1 MPSVCPDSEI
11 KATSGHEPVLKRE
24 AIELLAP
31 RDGQVYL
38 DCTFGGGGHSRAIL
52 ESANCKLVAIDRDA
66 DAKLRAR
73 TLEEEFPGRFEFASL
88 NFSKLNELKTRG
100 YAGILMDLGVSSFQ
114 LDEADRGFSF
124 RSDGPLDMRMNAESG
139 ITALELIRKTP
150 LNELEEILKNY
161 GEEPRYKKVASAMKQ
176 AVEEGQIHGTADL
189 ANLIERT
196 LGRDPRSKVHPAT
209 LSFQALRIAVN
220 NELGEIEEALPKA
233 FDALASGGVLAVIS
247 FHSLEDRIVKRFFKK
262 MAGRP
267 EDRHDKSFVQDRVKL
282 AQILTRHPIVAGEDE
297 IARNP
302 RSRSAKLRA
311 IKKD

>member
-1 MPSVCPDSEI
+1 
-11 KATSGHEPVLKRE
+11 
-24 AIELLAP
+24 
-31 RDGQVYL
+31 
-38 DCTFGGGGHSRAIL
+38 
-52 ESANCKLVAIDRDA
+52 
-66 DAKLRAR
+66 
-73 TLEEEFPGRFEFASL
+73 
-88 NFSKLNELKTRG
+88 
-100 YAGILMDLGVSSFQ
+100 
-114 LDEADRGFSF
+114 
-124 RSDGPLDMRMNAESG
+124 
-139 ITALELIRKTP
+139 
-150 LNELEEILKNY
+150 
-161 GEEPRYKKVASAMKQ
+161 
-176 AVEEGQIHGTADL
+176 HGTADL

-196 LGRDPRSKVHPAT
+196 LGRDPRSKIHPAT

-267 EDRHDKSFVQDRVKL
+267 EDRHDKSFVKDRVKL